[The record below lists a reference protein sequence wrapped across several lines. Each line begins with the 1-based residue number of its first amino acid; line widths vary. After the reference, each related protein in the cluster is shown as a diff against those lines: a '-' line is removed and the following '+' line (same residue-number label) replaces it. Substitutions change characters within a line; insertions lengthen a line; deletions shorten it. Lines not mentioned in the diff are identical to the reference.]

1 MATDHFDNMELLP
14 EAPHSR
20 VSSPP
25 HFTGPTC
32 RVGTVDPSLHSSS
45 SPASPSAPQLNSSS
59 DSTTGQE
66 SPGGWS
72 RGRARNTVTGPCCPP
87 EREGRRTRQ
96 AEERKREAGG
106 GACLLGHTLFRF
118 AVQLVSPQCFQESR
132 RSSLFAPFPAS
143 LCALEAQRRRRLRLC
158 CAGLRTDRAG
168 TAFHSALLAPQVFRQ
183 PPYPV
188 PDIQLSFSG
197 FLESMIEAI
206 ALNLGKGK
214 FQKHRMTCPRS

>member
-106 GACLLGHTLFRF
+106 GGVF
-118 AVQLVSPQCFQESR
+118 AGPHAVPFR
-132 RSSLFAPFPAS
+132 RSVSFSAMFPRVSTILPLRPLSRLPLCSGGPEASAAAIVLRGAPHGPGRYRVSFSAVGPAGLQAAPIPRPRHS
-143 LCALEAQRRRRLRLC
+143 AVILRLP
-158 CAGLRTDRAG
+158 GVDDRSHC
-168 TAFHSALLAPQVFRQ
+168 FK
-183 PPYPV
+183 
-188 PDIQLSFSG
+188 SG
-197 FLESMIEAI
+197 EREIPE
-206 ALNLGKGK
+206 
-214 FQKHRMTCPRS
+214 T